1 MRCPV
6 RHNEGLVCEYDRPRV
21 LLSAEKISST
31 RALLPFLEATAQNN
45 EPLLIVADDVD
56 GDALTTLAVN
66 AQRANLKVC
75 AIKAPRYGE
84 RRRALLDDLA
94 ALTGATVIR
103 NETGATLDAG
113 DPGFVGQ
120 LESATVFRD
129 RSVLIG
135 SDATD
140 RKDAIKARCRDLR
153 AAIANSENR
162 SEQERLNERVAALA
176 GGVAVIK
183 VAGASEAEVRER
195 KDRVD
200 DAVHAV
206 RAALAEGVVAGGGAA
221 LLHAAVALEGITG
234 DHPDQ
239 GLGIQAVRDALSA
252 PARRIAENGGFPGN
266 YVAST
271 VREAQ
276 DPAYGFDARTGEYG
290 DMFAAQV
297 VDPVKVVRSALAN
310 AVSVSGTIV
319 TTEAAIADRQTSEHE
334 TVRS

>member
-1 MRCPV
+1 MSRFC
-6 RHNEGLVCEYDRPRV
+6 
-21 LLSAEKISST
+21 
-31 RALLPFLEATAQNN
+31 
-45 EPLLIVADDVD
+45 IVADDVD

-75 AIKAPRYGE
+75 AIKAPGYGG
-84 RRRALLDDLA
+84 RRQALLDDLA

-113 DPGFVGQ
+113 DPGFLGQ

-140 RKDAIKARCRDLR
+140 RKEAIKARCRDLR
-153 AAIANSENR
+153 AAIANSDNR
-162 SEQERLNERVAALA
+162 SEQERLNERLAALA
-176 GGVAVIK
+176 GGVAVIT

-206 RAALAEGVVAGGGAA
+206 RAALA
-221 LLHAAVALEGITG
+221 
-234 DHPDQ
+234 
-239 GLGIQAVRDALSA
+239 
-252 PARRIAENGGFPGN
+252 
-266 YVAST
+266 
-271 VREAQ
+271 
-276 DPAYGFDARTGEYG
+276 
-290 DMFAAQV
+290 
-297 VDPVKVVRSALAN
+297 N
-310 AVSVSGTIV
+310 AVSISGTIV